1 MQTCLNYFN
10 ESITANSQ
18 ISFDGLYREFD
29 TRLYNEDMSEIF
41 SDTDIELEDYTYY
54 IVAYDYNFNKVNE
67 MNWYLLGPDFNVAEK
82 SSIMNLIKPDF
93 INLTVE
99 ENSNDSSTDIELQKQ
114 KELPKKGIK
123 LGLKENI
130 LKKEG

>member
-1 MQTCLNYFN
+1 
-10 ESITANSQ
+10 
-18 ISFDGLYREFD
+18 
-29 TRLYNEDMSEIF
+29 MSEIF